1 MLSTTL
7 LSEIRSL
14 SPELQQ
20 EVEHFVQFLKT
31 KMDRESTLNER
42 EYGYAKGKVHLSN
55 DFDDPLEA
63 FEEYR

>member
-63 FEEYR
+63 FEEYC

>member
-20 EVEHFVQFLKT
+20 EVEHFVQFLKA